1 MHLAHLQY
9 LQAIAK
15 HGSLSA
21 AARSLSLSQPA
32 LTTAIQSLER
42 DLGTVLLYRGRNG
55 ATLTDAGEVVLRHA
69 ADLFAEVE
77 RMNDA
82 LRGLEHDERGA
93 FTLGCH
99 ESLGAYFLPEFM
111 AGLLR
116 DAPGVQLSLWNASS
130 SMVRDAVVNRE
141 VHFGI
146 AVNPLPHPDLVMIR
160 LFHDAMDF
168 MALAEHALS
177 PERSRAEALA
187 RIAAG
192 PLLHAARIA
201 QSREL
206 VEIVSQE
213 FETPPKLLA
222 CGDLELV
229 KSLTLAGIG
238 VGILPRRV
246 AAYGH
251 EGRLQRLH
259 PSLPFVPD
267 TIQLLYRADLHR
279 TRASNR
285 LKDALIEYGRS
296 LDAVRP
302 GTDP

>member
-1 MHLAHLQY
+1 MQLAHLQY

-21 AARSLSLSQPA
+21 AARALSLSQPA
-32 LTTAIQSLER
+32 LTTAVQALER
-42 DLGTVLLYRGRNG
+42 ELGTVLLYRGRNG
-55 ATLTDAGEVVLRHA
+55 ATLTDAGAVVLRHA

-82 LRGLEHDERGA
+82 VRGLEGSEAGA

-99 ESLGAYFLPEFM
+99 ESLGAYFLPGFM
-111 AGLLR
+111 VGLLKS
-116 DAPGVQLSLWNASS
+116 APGLQLSLWNGSS
-130 SMVRDAVVNRE
+130 SMVRDAVISRE

-146 AVNPLPHPDLVMIR
+146 AVNPLPHPDLVMLR

-168 MALAEHALS
+168 MVVADRALDEGS
-177 PERSRAEALA
+177 SRAEALA
-187 RIAAG
+187 RIAEA
-192 PLLHAARIA
+192 PLIHAARVSQA
-201 QSREL
+201 REL
-206 VEIVSQE
+206 VEIISQE
-213 FETPPKLLA
+213 LVPPPKLLA

-238 VGILPRRV
+238 VGIIPRRV

-251 EGRLQRLH
+251 EGRLRRLH
-259 PSLPFVPD
+259 PALPFVPD

-279 TRASNR
+279 TRAANR
-285 LKDALIEYGRS
+285 LKDALCQYGRS
-296 LDAVRP
+296 LDP
-302 GTDP
+302 